1 MTWFRILV
9 LSLLVMALAMPMRL
23 HGLMAMPDHAAGS
36 HAHGAGHAPDQ
47 PGQPA
52 LAAIPCHETEH
63 VAGLEAARSHH
74 ALADDLMP
82 VPVDTP
88 ERPVT
93 SGGHASLHCAAAGL
107 VVPNRLV
114 DLPLPRLAMFETLA
128 PTEMLLTEGMA
139 PPRQERPPRTRS

>member
-23 HGLMAMPDHAAGS
+23 HGLMAMPDHAAGH
-36 HAHGAGHAPDQ
+36 HAHGAGHAIHP

-63 VAGLEAARSHH
+63 EAARSHH
-74 ALADDLMP
+74 ALADDPMP
-82 VPVDTP
+82 APVDTP

-93 SGGHASLHCAAAGL
+93 SGGHASLHCATAGL
-107 VVPNRLV
+107 VVPSRLV
-114 DLPLPRLAMFETLA
+114 DLPLPRLATFETLA